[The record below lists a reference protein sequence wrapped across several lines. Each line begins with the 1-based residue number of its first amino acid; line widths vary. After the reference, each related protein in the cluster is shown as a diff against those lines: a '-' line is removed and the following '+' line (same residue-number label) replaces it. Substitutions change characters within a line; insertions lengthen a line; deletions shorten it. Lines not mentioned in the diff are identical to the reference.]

1 MTIAPLFE
9 GFKFYFQSV
18 KKYTSQTAPIFI
30 LLGLLSASSDILL
43 NSEMLFTWG
52 ILIFIFTN
60 VFLSPFLTAFSI
72 LLVSDLYNNSLK
84 ESIGYYLVSFQICLK
99 VLLLTLATGA
109 IVVVG
114 LILFIVPGVYLAS
127 RLLYGPYYL
136 IIEGKTVIQAM
147 DLSWS
152 STKEKSMDYMTI
164 LFFYWTTLIIVTF
177 LVLTTISAF
186 VISSGE
192 GSLPFLINVIA
203 NTFLSYLQ
211 LVLISYPIFYV
222 YKNMDSN
229 F

>member
-1 MTIAPLFE
+1 
-9 GFKFYFQSV
+9 
-18 KKYTSQTAPIFI
+18 
-30 LLGLLSASSDILL
+30 
-43 NSEMLFTWG
+43 
-52 ILIFIFTN
+52 
-60 VFLSPFLTAFSI
+60 
-72 LLVSDLYNNSLK
+72 
-84 ESIGYYLVSFQICLK
+84 
-99 VLLLTLATGA
+99 LLLTLATGA

-136 IIEGKTVIQAM
+136 IVEGKTVIQAM

-152 STKEKSMDYMTI
+152 NTKEKSMDYMTI
-164 LFFYWTTLIIVTF
+164 LFLYWTTLIIVTF

>member
-1 MTIAPLFE
+1 
-9 GFKFYFQSV
+9 
-18 KKYTSQTAPIFI
+18 
-30 LLGLLSASSDILL
+30 
-43 NSEMLFTWG
+43 
-52 ILIFIFTN
+52 
-60 VFLSPFLTAFSI
+60 
-72 LLVSDLYNNSLK
+72 
-84 ESIGYYLVSFQICLK
+84 
-99 VLLLTLATGA
+99 LLLTLATGA

-136 IIEGKTVIQAM
+136 IVEGKTVIQAM

-164 LFFYWTTLIIVTF
+164 LFLYWTTLIIVTF

>member
-1 MTIAPLFE
+1 
-9 GFKFYFQSV
+9 
-18 KKYTSQTAPIFI
+18 
-30 LLGLLSASSDILL
+30 
-43 NSEMLFTWG
+43 
-52 ILIFIFTN
+52 
-60 VFLSPFLTAFSI
+60 
-72 LLVSDLYNNSLK
+72 
-84 ESIGYYLVSFQICLK
+84 
-99 VLLLTLATGA
+99 LLLTLATGA